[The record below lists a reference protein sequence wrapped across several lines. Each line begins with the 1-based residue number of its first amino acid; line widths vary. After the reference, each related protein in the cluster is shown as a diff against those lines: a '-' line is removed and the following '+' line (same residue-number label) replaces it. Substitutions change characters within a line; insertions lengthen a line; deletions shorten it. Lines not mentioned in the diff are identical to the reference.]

1 MEEKVANGLGQQQ
14 ARRKRINRMKISMI
28 AGLMIWILVLTV
40 LIVALLVKVILLEQ
54 KLNETLISKEEITQE
69 HDEKSANPPKDNTS
83 DTIVKDEAVAQN
95 HSEGSKAED
104 VNNEPESLQDGEVPD
119 EEVPGEE
126 VLQDDVSNKDAPV
139 EDNSLES
146 GEHPKVY
153 LTFDDGPSENTA
165 KILDILKE
173 RNVKATFFVVGQD
186 DDESKELYRRIVAEG
201 HTLGMHSFSHKY
213 DAIYKSRES
222 FAEDM
227 MHLQS
232 YLREVTGIAPT
243 LIRFPGGSS
252 NGVSNVDIKELIR
265 YVKEQGWTY
274 FDWNVASGDA
284 TSQVYTPDE
293 LVANVMND
301 VVKYDTS
308 VVLMHDSSSK
318 GSTVDALVPMIDQL
332 QAMGAELLPIDENTK
347 PIQHIKAEDVE

>member
-1 MEEKVANGLGQQQ
+1 MEEKEANGLRQQQ
-14 ARRKRINRMKISMI
+14 ARRKRINRMKTSMV
-28 AGLMIWILVLTV
+28 AGLVIWILAMSVLTAV
-40 LIVALLVKVILLEQ
+40 LLVKVILLEQ
-54 KLNETLISKEEITQE
+54 KLNDRLVSKEEVVQKD
-69 HDEKSANPPKDNTS
+69 DEKNAESPKESAAGVIIKDDAAET
-83 DTIVKDEAVAQN
+83 E
-95 HSEGSKAED
+95 HSEGNTQED
-104 VNNEPESLQDGEVPD
+104 EANGEEPQADGENATEAD
-119 EEVPGEE
+119 GGE
-126 VLQDDVSNKDAPV
+126 APE
-139 EDNSLES
+139 EDNFLEE

-153 LTFDDGPSENTA
+153 LTFDDGPSENTS

-173 RNVKATFFVVGQD
+173 RGIKATFFVIGQED
-186 DDESKELYRRIVAEG
+186 DDSKELYRRIVAEG
-201 HTLGMHSFSHKY
+201 HTLGMHSYSHKY
-213 DAIYKSRES
+213 DAIYKSRDS

-227 MHLQS
+227 LHLQS
-232 YLREVTGIAPT
+232 YLKEVTGIAPT

-252 NGVSNVDIKELIR
+252 NGVSNVDIRDLIR
-265 YVKEQGWTY
+265 YVRDQGWTY

-308 VVLMHDSSSK
+308 VVLMHDSSAK
-318 GSTVDALVPMIDQL
+318 GTTVDALVPMIDQL

>member
-1 MEEKVANGLGQQQ
+1 MEEKVASGLGQQQ
-14 ARRKRINRMKISMI
+14 ARRKRINRMKISMV
-28 AGLMIWILVLTV
+28 AGLIIWILVLTV

-54 KLNETLISKEEITQE
+54 KLNDTLISKEEVTQE
-69 HDEKSANPPKDNTS
+69 HDEKNAESPKDNTS
-83 DTIVKDEAVAQN
+83 DTILKDDAVAQN
-95 HSEGSKAED
+95 QPEGGMAED
-104 VNNEPESLQDGEVPD
+104 VNDEPESIQD
-119 EEVPGEE
+119 EEVLDKE
-126 VLQDDVSNKDAPV
+126 VP
-139 EDNSLES
+139 E
-146 GEHPKVY
+146 
-153 LTFDDGPSENTA
+153 DDGPSENTA

-173 RNVKATFFVVGQD
+173 RNIKATFFVIGQE

-227 MHLQS
+227 LHLQS
-232 YLREVTGIAPT
+232 YLKEVTGVAPT

-265 YVKEQGWTY
+265 YVREQGWTY

-308 VVLMHDSSSK
+308 VVLMHDSSAK

-332 QAMGAELLPIDENTK
+332 QAIGAELLPIDENTK

>member
-1 MEEKVANGLGQQQ
+1 MEEKVADGLRQQQ
-14 ARRKRINRMKISMI
+14 ARRKRINRMKTSMV
-28 AGLMIWILVLTV
+28 AGLIIWIMVLSALMV
-40 LIVALLVKVILLEQ
+40 FLLVKVVFLEQ
-54 KLNETLISKEEITQE
+54 KLNDTLISKEEIIQE
-69 HDEKSANPPKDNTS
+69 NDEKNAESPKENTS
-83 DTIVKDEAVAQN
+83 DKILKDDVAKAD
-95 HSEGSKAED
+95 HSEGNMADNETDSSEDGENSED
-104 VNNEPESLQDGEVPD
+104 VSENDGAE
-119 EEVPGEE
+119 
-126 VLQDDVSNKDAPV
+126 
-139 EDNSLES
+139 EDNFLEE

-153 LTFDDGPSENTA
+153 LTFDDGPSVNTS

-173 RNVKATFFVVGQD
+173 RNIKATFFVIGQE
-186 DDESKELYRRIVAEG
+186 DDESRELYRRIVAEG

-227 MHLQS
+227 LHLQS
-232 YLREVTGIAPT
+232 YLKEVTGIAPD

-265 YVKEQGWTY
+265 YVREQGWTY
-274 FDWNVASGDA
+274 FDWNVVSGDA

-301 VVKYDTS
+301 VIKYDTS
-308 VVLMHDSSSK
+308 VVLMHDSSAK

>member
-1 MEEKVANGLGQQQ
+1 MEEKVTDGLRQQQ
-14 ARRKRINRMKISMI
+14 ERRKRINRMKMSMVT
-28 AGLMIWILVLTV
+28 GLIIWILVLSV
-40 LIVALLVKVILLEQ
+40 LMVFLLVKVVLLEQ
-54 KLNETLISKEEITQE
+54 KLNDTLISREEVTQE
-69 HDEKSANPPKDNTS
+69 HDEKSAESPKENTS
-83 DTIVKDEAVAQN
+83 DTILKDNVAVAN
-95 HSEGSKAED
+95 HPEGSITED
-104 VNNEPESLQDGEVPD
+104 ANDEPESSEDGENSEDVAGSD
-119 EEVPGEE
+119 EPGE
-126 VLQDDVSNKDAPV
+126 
-139 EDNSLES
+139 DNFLEE

-153 LTFDDGPSENTA
+153 LTFDDGPSENTS

-173 RNVKATFFVVGQD
+173 RNIKATFFVIGQE
-186 DDESKELYRRIVAEG
+186 DDESRELYRRIVAEG

-227 MHLQS
+227 LHLQS
-232 YLREVTGIAPT
+232 YLKEVTGVAPT

-265 YVKEQGWTY
+265 YVREQGWTY
-274 FDWNVASGDA
+274 FDWNVVSGDA

-301 VVKYDTS
+301 VIKYDTS
-308 VVLMHDSSSK
+308 VVLMHDSSAK

>member
-1 MEEKVANGLGQQQ
+1 MEEKVADGLRQQQ
-14 ARRKRINRMKISMI
+14 ARRKRINRMKTSMV
-28 AGLMIWILVLTV
+28 AGLIIWIMVLSALMV
-40 LIVALLVKVILLEQ
+40 FLLVKVVFLEQ
-54 KLNETLISKEEITQE
+54 KLNDTLISKEEIIQE
-69 HDEKSANPPKDNTS
+69 NDEKNAESPKENTS
-83 DTIVKDEAVAQN
+83 DKILKDDVAKAD
-95 HSEGSKAED
+95 HSEGNMADNETDSSEDGENSED
-104 VNNEPESLQDGEVPD
+104 VTENDGAE
-119 EEVPGEE
+119 
-126 VLQDDVSNKDAPV
+126 
-139 EDNSLES
+139 EDNFLEE

-153 LTFDDGPSENTA
+153 LTFDDGPSVNTS

-173 RNVKATFFVVGQD
+173 RNIKATFFVIGQE
-186 DDESKELYRRIVAEG
+186 DDESRELYRRIVAEG

-227 MHLQS
+227 LHLQS
-232 YLREVTGIAPT
+232 YLKEVTGIAPD

-265 YVKEQGWTY
+265 YVREQGWTY
-274 FDWNVASGDA
+274 FDWNVVSGDA

-301 VVKYDTS
+301 VIKYDTS
-308 VVLMHDSSSK
+308 VVLMHDSSAK

>member
-1 MEEKVANGLGQQQ
+1 MEEKVADGLRQQQ
-14 ARRKRINRMKISMI
+14 ARRKRINRMKTSMV
-28 AGLMIWILVLTV
+28 AGLIIWIMVLSALMV
-40 LIVALLVKVILLEQ
+40 FLLVKVVFLEQ
-54 KLNETLISKEEITQE
+54 KLNDTLISKEEIIQE
-69 HDEKSANPPKDNTS
+69 NDEKNAESPKENTS
-83 DTIVKDEAVAQN
+83 DKILKDDVAKAD
-95 HSEGSKAED
+95 HSEGNMADNETDSSEDGENSED
-104 VNNEPESLQDGEVPD
+104 VSENDGAE
-119 EEVPGEE
+119 
-126 VLQDDVSNKDAPV
+126 
-139 EDNSLES
+139 EDNFLEE

-153 LTFDDGPSENTA
+153 LTFDDGPSVNTS

-173 RNVKATFFVVGQD
+173 RNIKATFFVIGQE

-227 MHLQS
+227 LHLQS
-232 YLREVTGIAPT
+232 YLKEVTGIAPD

-265 YVKEQGWTY
+265 YVREQGWTY
-274 FDWNVASGDA
+274 FDWNVVSGDA

-301 VVKYDTS
+301 VIKYDTS
-308 VVLMHDSSSK
+308 VVLMHDSSAK